1 MLKTNSHGHAIG
13 LSESAAKSHDIVVAV
28 GGDGTCN
35 EVINGIMN
43 SEHKNVSF
51 GIIPND
57 TGNGF
62 MRSLKDQ
69 SKNKLVRNIV
79 DGKVSNID
87 LALVHFDERSRYF
100 LNVADIGFGA
110 KVVEAMDRQR
120 TKGMGGKMSYSLAI
134 LRTFFTYKKKDMTIM
149 GDGISF
155 SGKSLMLVFTNGGVF
170 GHGLTIH
177 QEARVDIGKL
187 GLTILGNVSLM
198 QYVKNLSKL
207 KRGLK
212 IDHPEVQYYHF
223 DELSVQT
230 SKEVYLETDGE
241 IAGSNTIK
249 VQVLPGVLQ
258 CVN

>member
-1 MLKTNSHGHAIG
+1 M
-13 LSESAAKSHDIVVAV
+13 
-28 GGDGTCN
+28 
-35 EVINGIMN
+35 
-43 SEHKNVSF
+43 
-51 GIIPND
+51 
-57 TGNGF
+57 
-62 MRSLKDQ
+62 
-69 SKNKLVRNIV
+69 
-79 DGKVSNID
+79 
-87 LALVHFDERSRYF
+87 
-100 LNVADIGFGA
+100 
-110 KVVEAMDRQR
+110 
-120 TKGMGGKMSYSLAI
+120 
-134 LRTFFTYKKKDMTIM
+134 
-149 GDGISF
+149 
-155 SGKSLMLVFTNGGVF
+155 GGVF

-249 VQVLPGVLQ
+249 VQVLPGMLQ